1 MRDNLKNPPEISQIE
16 DLLRTFQPFP
26 REEFATRMASAPWT
40 NPSTTR
46 KKSIKMSRR
55 LQLAGVAACL
65 VLLII
70 FGFTPA
76 GRVLANE
83 ILHFFKRAAGDTLP
97 LPPDQILEA
106 MPTITPEPTFFP
118 SLMSATQVN
127 QQAVE
132 QPEPTLA
139 PTPELAPEWL
149 QDMDSISAK
158 SVAGFDLL
166 EPSELP
172 ADYRLQTIQ
181 YDPEQQAVRM
191 QYASPQAG
199 SGEFFSITQGKN
211 LPAIPVGASAHLKT
225 VEARGKQIEMVRG
238 GWFVLNSAEQ
248 STWEEGME
256 VYTYRWGENGVTI
269 SVEFFLN
276 EEFSPAY
283 LHDDERLAILNN
295 LTLCP
300 SGTDQKDYACE
311 VQAAAAAA
319 GFHPWQ
325 FPQAPEGG
333 FTFKSTYYKPGL
345 TAIWYAS
352 GNGEL
357 GVLQS
362 TDNFTAY
369 ENSEWFSVPEEAIQK
384 VSVAGQPGEYVNGSF
399 IAKAGEDH
407 ATWMPDSGQI
417 RLRWKNGDWWFQIVK
432 WGAPE
437 LQPQELA
444 DLAATLTGES
454 HEVDAGKQGRVES
467 RRVDDAYLSVDDAA
481 KAYGKNILQPTVL
494 PDGMPFSHARLMGDS
509 LMLFYG
515 DFAAD
520 KMRVNGAIMVI
531 SQGEN
536 QGSFAN
542 AYADYP
548 AEAVQDVLVNGQ
560 PAKLVSG
567 SLQVSFDQNGQQQ
580 GEPVWKQTPFALSLY
595 WEDAGCL
602 MTIGFHAGAESGA
615 RISQEDIITIAE
627 SMQ

>member
-1 MRDNLKNPPEISQIE
+1 MKNAPNTKADLSKLEE
-16 DLLRTFQPFP
+16 LLRACQPVP
-26 REEFATRMASAPWT
+26 REEFHTRMDSAPWK
-40 NPSTTR
+40 TTSPGSN
-46 KKSIKMSRR
+46 KPVSVNRR
-55 LQLAGVAACL
+55 YQLAGVAACL

-70 FGFTPA
+70 FAFTPA
-76 GRVLANE
+76 GRVLADE

-106 MPTITPEPTFFP
+106 MPTITPESTYFP

-127 QQAVE
+127 QQAIE
-132 QPEPTLA
+132 QPTSA
-139 PTPELAPEWL
+139 PTPDLAPEWL

-158 SVAGFDLL
+158 TMAGFDLL

-172 ADYRLQTIQ
+172 ANYRLQGIQ
-181 YDPEQQAVRM
+181 YDPVQQAVHM
-191 QYASPQAG
+191 QYTSPQAG

-211 LPAIPVGASAHLKT
+211 LPAIPVGASARLKT
-225 VEARGKQIEMVRG
+225 IEARDKQIEMVRG
-238 GWFVLNSAEQ
+238 GWFVLKDAEQ

-256 VYTYRWGENGVTI
+256 AYTYRWEENSVTI
-269 SVEFFLN
+269 SVEFYLN

-283 LHDDERLAILNN
+283 LHEDERLAILNN

-311 VQAAAAAA
+311 VQTAAVAA
-319 GFHPWQ
+319 GFYPWQ
-325 FPQAPEGG
+325 FPQAPEGL
-333 FTFKSTYYKPGL
+333 TFKSTYYKPGL
-345 TAIWYAS
+345 TAIWY
-352 GNGEL
+352 GGGVGEL

-369 ENSEWFSVPEEAIQK
+369 ENSDWFSVPEEAIQK

-399 IAKAGEDH
+399 IAKPGEDH
-407 ATWMPDSGQI
+407 ATWAPDSGQI

-444 DLAATLTGES
+444 DLAAQLTGEL
-454 HEVDAGKQGRVES
+454 HEVDTSKQGREEA
-467 RRVDDAYLSVDDAA
+467 RQIGDAYLSVDDAA
-481 KAYGKNILQPTVL
+481 KAYGKSILQPSVL
-494 PDGMPFSHARLMGDS
+494 PDGMPFSHARLMGDGV
-509 LMLFYG
+509 MLFYG

-520 KMRVNGAIMVI
+520 KMRVNGANMII
-531 SQGEN
+531 SQSEN

-542 AYADYP
+542 AYVDFP
-548 AEAVQDVLVNGQ
+548 AEALQDVLVNGQ

-567 SLQVSFDQNGQQQ
+567 SLEVSFDQNGQQQ

-602 MTIGFHAGAESGA
+602 MMIGFHAGAKSGA
-615 RISQEDIITIAE
+615 RINSQDLIAIAE